1 MKNKYIMSDWKTIF
15 GLMSLF
21 ESQQNFDS
29 TIYEKEK
36 DIDKKSLD
44 DIPPLST
51 DLNVRSGLFRLG

>member
-1 MKNKYIMSDWKTIF
+1 
-15 GLMSLF
+15 MSLF